1 MGMRWGYL
9 RNVIAVLYQTPGCC
23 VAHGL
28 WIAQVQTVRRSGD
41 WRMLRAMVVQCHAA
55 VGAEGGTRHA
65 FACGA

>member
-1 MGMRWGYL
+1 MRWGYL
-9 RNVIAVLYQTPGCC
+9 RNVIAVLYQTPGRC

-28 WIAQVQTVRRSGD
+28 WIAQVQAVRRSGD
-41 WRMLRAMVVQCHAA
+41 WRMLRAMVVQSHAA

>member
-1 MGMRWGYL
+1 
-9 RNVIAVLYQTPGCC
+9 LYQTPGRC

-28 WIAQVQTVRRSGD
+28 WIAQVQAVRRSGD
-41 WRMLRAMVVQCHAA
+41 WRMLRAMVVQSHAA